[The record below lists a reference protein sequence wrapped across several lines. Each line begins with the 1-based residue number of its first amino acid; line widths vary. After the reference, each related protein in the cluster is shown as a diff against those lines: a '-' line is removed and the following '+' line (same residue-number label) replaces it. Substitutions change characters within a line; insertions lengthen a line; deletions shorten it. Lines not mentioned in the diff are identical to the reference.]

1 MLVPRPVHLMKS
13 EKKVHCT
20 KRYCKTLIFRTSSY
34 SVPGYG
40 KKQKQKQKQKTFCPF
55 HCGKSMFL
63 VSGATC
69 HALSDTMFQTVSRLT
84 VALTEAPIYGNRV

>member
-1 MLVPRPVHLMKS
+1 MLVPRPVHLMKR
-13 EKKVHCT
+13 EQKVHCT
-20 KRYCKTLIFRTSSY
+20 KRYRKTLIFRTSSY

-40 KKQKQKQKQKTFCPF
+40 KKKKKKKTFRPF

-84 VALTEAPIYGNRV
+84 VALTEALIYGKRV